1 MAGASGGA
9 LAAQVTL
16 AGGFGFLA
24 AGYGSADK
32 LRAEFEIARNLI
44 QPNEKGI
51 LPVGVGFLGWL
62 LDKNEELAKEQIS
75 VALEY
80 GVQAIWLSFGDRLDY
95 WVDYIRKLNESKC
108 GHKVLFFVQITSAKE
123 AEMAVNVL
131 KADIIVAQG
140 TEAGG
145 HGSANGLSLLA
156 LVPSVL
162 SVVPPDGPPV
172 LAAGGLVTGAHLAA
186 LLALGASGI
195 VIGTRFLL
203 CPESLYTDSQRNALL
218 SADSTQS
225 VRTMA
230 FDEARETLGWPK
242 GIDGRGLHNATV
254 EDYNRGEDVKILRK
268 KYQEAQEKDDTS
280 RIVVW
285 AGASVGLMNKI
296 QPAKEVVT
304 EIHEECRKRL
314 NVVASLGL

>member
-1 MAGASGGA
+1 
-9 LAAQVTL
+9 VTL

-24 AGYGSADK
+24 AGTRELECFSGLSQPRILPFIGYGSADK

-140 TEAGG
+140 LSFPFFMIDPLIFLTDIGILGTEAGG

-242 GIDGRGLHNATV
+242 GIDGRGLHNGSV
-254 EDYNRGEDVKILRK
+254 LSICHFLR
-268 KYQEAQEKDDTS
+268 
-280 RIVVW
+280 
-285 AGASVGLMNKI
+285 
-296 QPAKEVVT
+296 
-304 EIHEECRKRL
+304 H
-314 NVVASLGL
+314 